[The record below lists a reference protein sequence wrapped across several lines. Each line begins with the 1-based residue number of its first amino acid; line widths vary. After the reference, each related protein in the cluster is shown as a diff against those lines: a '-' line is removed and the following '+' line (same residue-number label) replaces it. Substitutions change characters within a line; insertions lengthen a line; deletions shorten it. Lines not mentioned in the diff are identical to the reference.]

1 MCLFIPQHTWIF
13 PPSTYCQVCAGG
25 RVGPLRD
32 RGVVERRG
40 KEVSQPRVY
49 DGVGI
54 CQVGDLL
61 QEGRLRQDVS
71 LVGNFGCQNVGDGLA
86 WDYL

>member
-1 MCLFIPQHTWIF
+1 MPATSL
-13 PPSTYCQVCAGG
+13 
-25 RVGPLRD
+25 GPLRD

-71 LVGNFGCQNVGDGLA
+71 LVGNFGCQNVGGGLA